1 MADFSILKQQI
12 AAALPENTEGE
23 ITATIMVAQ
32 FWAAIDAI
40 NAAKADQGDL
50 DDLALAVAG
59 KADIF
64 SVAGPLALVNGVL
77 RLNYSGHGITLD
89 QDGNLG
95 VEAGYGL
102 DFVDSTLV
110 VATGDGIGIDDNG
123 ALQVLASRGIFMGGN
138 GIEANIGWG
147 LTWGGEAEDEIAVD
161 DTAVQPIISDL
172 ATIRSGAAAG
182 STAYQLPADGIPAT
196 DLASAVQTSLGKAD
210 TAVQSATI
218 STIVTLSQAEYDA
231 LADKDANTFY
241 VII

>member
-1 MADFSILKQQI
+1 MADFNNLK
-12 AAALPENTEGE
+12 
-23 ITATIMVAQ
+23 
-32 FWAAIDAI
+32 AAIRAAIYENEDQAITGDALQAVLLEMVTDI
-40 NAAKADQGDL
+40 NAAKQD
-50 DDLALAVAG
+50 ALT
-59 KADIF
+59 
-64 SVAGPLALVNGVL
+64 PLSPLGFNSNGALI
-77 RLNYSGHGITLD
+77 LNYSGHGITLD

-110 VATGDGIGIDDNG
+110 VATGDGIGIDNNG
-123 ALQVLASRGIFMGGN
+123 ALQVLASRGIYLGGN

-161 DTAVQPIISDL
+161 DTAVQPIINDL

-182 STAYQLPADGIPAT
+182 STAYQLPAAGIPVT
-196 DLASAVQTSLGKAD
+196 DLASAVQSSLDKVD

-218 STIVTLSQAEYDA
+218 SNIVSLSQQDYDD
-231 LADKDANTFY
+231 LVDKDAATLY